1 MPHTYEGLGIS
12 HKFVF
17 GKKLKMSLV
26 IFNEKLHQLNP
37 KLVMFWR
44 FLLLVFQMAIR
55 NNSSIMSSKRM
66 GGWGQIMANFDDLQY
81 CKSSKRWVGLKKS
94 KT

>member
-1 MPHTYEGLGIS
+1 MPHTYEGPGIS

-17 GKKLKMSLV
+17 GKKE

-44 FLLLVFQMAIR
+44 FLLLVLQMAIR
-55 NNSSIMSSKRM
+55 NHSSIMSSKKM

-81 CKSSKRWVGLKKS
+81 CKSSKWWVGGPKKV
-94 KT
+94 KNMMT